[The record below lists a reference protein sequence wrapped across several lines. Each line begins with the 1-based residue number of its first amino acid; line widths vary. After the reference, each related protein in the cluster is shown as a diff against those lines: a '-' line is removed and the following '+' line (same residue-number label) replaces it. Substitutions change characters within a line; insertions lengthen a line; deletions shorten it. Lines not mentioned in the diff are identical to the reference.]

1 MQLLMSEYMDYAI
14 QEVEEEEE
22 EIASNLDANIGGSFL
37 KIQDTTI
44 VSTQRKTQLRH
55 VSSMLKNTDSQ
66 HLLASSGEENS

>member
-22 EIASNLDANIGGSFL
+22 IASNLDANIGGSFL
-37 KIQDTTI
+37 KFQDTTI
-44 VSTQRKTQLRH
+44 VSAQRKTQLRH

-66 HLLASSGEENS
+66 QLLASSGK